1 MAQKRRNKAAEAAT
15 MFEVT
20 SMSSEQISAIPA
32 EQKETLVND
41 LVEKKIDAEIEK
53 AHDEEIAE
61 AKELGIE
68 DKVIVEST
76 KNEISKDFEK
86 QLEECQARYLEAVD
100 DKKKAEKENEKLNKK
115 ILALSSEIDVL
126 KTDASREISNCKVE
140 IADLNETIKIYKANE
155 INYKAE
161 ISALKTDLATLEAS
175 LDEANKIIN
184 KNGQK
189 PVIERGRS
197 NRAVPMF
204 LTKNKQQIKKRP
216 PSTNGYS
223 SWN

>member
-1 MAQKRRNKAAEAAT
+1 MAQKRRNRAAEAAT

-61 AKELGIE
+61 AKELGME

-86 QLEECQARYLEAVD
+86 QLEECQTRYLEAID
-100 DKKKAEKENEKLNKK
+100 DKKRVEKENEKLNQK
-115 ILALSSEIDVL
+115 LLSLSSEIDLL
-126 KTDASREISNCKVE
+126 KTNSSREIANYKVE
-140 IADLNETIKIYKANE
+140 ISDLNETITIYKANE

-161 ISALKTDLATLEAS
+161 INALKTDLATLEAS

-189 PVIERGRS
+189 PVVAPNSGS
-197 NRAVPMF
+197 NVPMF
-204 LTKNKQQIKKRP
+204 LTKQNVPIRKRP
-216 PSTNGYS
+216 PSTNGYT

>member
-1 MAQKRRNKAAEAAT
+1 MAQKRRNRAAEAAT

-20 SMSSEQISAIPA
+20 SMSTEELSAIPS

-76 KNEISKDFEK
+76 KNEISKDFENK
-86 QLEECQARYLEAVD
+86 LEESQARYLEAID
-100 DKKKAEKENEKLNKK
+100 DRKKMEKENEKLNKK
-115 ILALSSEIDVL
+115 ILALSSELDLL
-126 KTDASREISNCKVE
+126 KTNSSREITNYKIE
-140 IADLNETIKIYKANE
+140 ISDLNEAINIYKANE

-161 ISALKTDLATLEAS
+161 INALKADLATLEVS

-184 KNGQK
+184 KNRQK
-189 PVIERGRS
+189 PVVVS
-197 NRAVPMF
+197 NNGSNVPMF
-204 LTKNKQQIKKRP
+204 LTKQNVPIKKHS

>member
-1 MAQKRRNKAAEAAT
+1 MAQKRRNRAAEAAT

-20 SMSSEQISAIPA
+20 SMSTEELSAIPS

-41 LVEKKIDAEIEK
+41 LIEQKIEAEIEK

-76 KNEISKDFEK
+76 NNEISKDFEN
-86 QLEECQARYLEAVD
+86 QLEESQARYLEAVD
-100 DKKKAEKENEKLNKK
+100 DRKKAEKENEKLNKK
-115 ILALSSEIDVL
+115 ILALSSELDLL
-126 KTDASREISNCKVE
+126 KTNSSREITNYKIE
-140 IADLNETIKIYKANE
+140 ISDLNEAINIYKANE

-161 ISALKTDLATLEAS
+161 INALKADLATLESS

-189 PVIERGRS
+189 QLIQKVQPNRS
-197 NRAVPMF
+197 VPMF
-204 LTKNKQQIKKRP
+204 LPKGNGPAKKRP

>member
-1 MAQKRRNKAAEAAT
+1 MAQKRRNRAAEAAT

-20 SMSSEQISAIPA
+20 SMSTEELSAIPS

-41 LVEKKIDAEIEK
+41 LIEQKIEAEIEK
-53 AHDEEIAE
+53 AHDEEMVE

-68 DKVIVEST
+68 DKIIVEST
-76 KNEISKDFEK
+76 KNEISKDFEN
-86 QLEECQARYLEAVD
+86 QLEESQARYLEAVD
-100 DKKKAEKENEKLNKK
+100 DRKKAEKENEKLNKK
-115 ILALSSEIDVL
+115 ILALSSELDLL
-126 KTDASREISNCKVE
+126 KTNSSREITNYKIE
-140 IADLNETIKIYKANE
+140 ISDLNEAINIYKANE

-161 ISALKTDLATLEAS
+161 INALKADLATLESS
-175 LDEANKIIN
+175 LEEANKIIN

-189 PVIERGRS
+189 QLIQKVQPNRS
-197 NRAVPMF
+197 VPMF
-204 LTKNKQQIKKRP
+204 LPKGNGPAKKRP